1 MLAATRFSL
10 RAARARALANLLGR
24 AAPGPDRAGPQEN
37 LTPGAPGHMLGVTFC
52 AMNRFFQILVWL
64 GVSALGVL
72 AVLVAALHRGEP
84 VPAMWLVIAGACSF
98 AVSYRFYSLWLVT
111 KVLVLDDDRA
121 PPALTRND
129 GKDFVPTNKWI
140 VFGHHFAAIAGP
152 GPLVGPVLAAQFGFL
167 PGTWWIL
174 IGATLG
180 GGVHDAVVLFGSMR
194 RDGKSLGTML
204 KEEINPFIGLVA
216 MVSLLLIITVILG
229 VLGLVVVKALAH
241 SPWGLFTIAM
251 TIPLALLMGLAL
263 RSGRA
268 GVGPVTALGVL
279 GLLACVVGGR
289 FLTPGME
296 KALALNDATLWG
308 AIAIYGFAA
317 SVLPVWLL
325 LAPRDYLSTFM
336 KLGTVAVLGCFVLV
350 LNPPLQMPAVTSF
363 VDGSGWVV
371 PGPVF
376 PFVCITIACGAVSGF
391 HSLIS
396 SGTTPKL
403 MKREKDIRLVG
414 YGSMVAE
421 MLVALMAIIAA
432 CSLPPAQYFAINTG
446 VPNISPAA
454 LEVAVAKVNSALAPM
469 ANGPHAA
476 AFQTT
481 VPEMQA
487 LAKELGEPSLIGK
500 VGGAP
505 TFAVGMAMM
514 FAKVVP
520 AGGLDLWYHFA
531 IMFEALFILTTLDAG
546 TRVGRFILQ
555 ELLGHAVPALGDT
568 KSWSANLL
576 SSALL
581 VGAWGA
587 LMYQGTVDPEGIA
600 TSLWPIFGIANQLL
614 AVIAFCL
621 GTTLIIKMGRARYAW
636 TTLGPLVFLTAVT
649 YSAGLIKIFT
659 NSPLGFLWSGR
670 AAAARGQTRLA
681 FNNYLDAAITGLFLL
696 FVTIIVLGCAREWWR
711 LWRRPELGRL
721 RESPYVPRASFEAA
735 SLSSNIPP

>member
-1 MLAATRFSL
+1 
-10 RAARARALANLLGR
+10 
-24 AAPGPDRAGPQEN
+24 
-37 LTPGAPGHMLGVTFC
+37 
-52 AMNRFFQILVWL
+52 MNRIAKLLLWI

-72 AVLVAALHRGEP
+72 AVLVSALQRGEP
-84 VPAMWLVIAGACSF
+84 VHAMWLVIAGVCSF
-98 AVSYRFYSLWLVT
+98 AISYRFYSVWLVT
-111 KVLVLDDDRA
+111 KVLVFDENRA
-121 PPALTRND
+121 TPALTKND
-129 GKDFVPTNKWI
+129 GKDFVPTNKWV

-152 GPLVGPVLAAQFGFL
+152 GPLVGPVLASQFGYL
-167 PGTWWIL
+167 PGTLWIL

-194 RDGKSLGTML
+194 RDGKSLGQML

-216 MVSLLLIITVILG
+216 MISLLLIITVILA

-251 TIPLALLMGLAL
+251 TIPLAMIMGLAIKT
-263 RSGRA
+263 GKV
-268 GVGPVTALGVL
+268 GVGPVTVAGVI
-279 GLLACVVGGR
+279 GLLACVAGGR
-289 FLTPGME
+289 FLTPEMNE
-296 KALALNDATLWG
+296 FLTLNSTTLCW
-308 AIAIYGFAA
+308 AIMIYGFAA

-336 KLGTVAVLGCFVLV
+336 KLGTVAVLGVFVII
-350 LNPPLQMPAVTSF
+350 LNPPLQMPAVTKF

-403 MKREKDIRLVG
+403 MKSEKDIRLVG
-414 YGSMVAE
+414 YGSMVTE

-432 CSLPPAQYFAINTG
+432 CSLPPAQYFAMNTG
-446 VPNISPAA
+446 VADPSQIVQLEAA
-454 LEVAVAKVNSALAPM
+454 VTKVNTALAPM
-469 ANGPHAA
+469 ATGPHAA
-476 AFQTT
+476 AFSTS
-481 VPEMQA
+481 VDEMQS
-487 LAKELGEPSLIGK
+487 LAKEMGEPSLIGK

-514 FAKVVP
+514 FAKVMP

-555 ELLGHAVPALGDT
+555 DLLGQAVPSLGNT
-568 KSWSANLL
+568 QSWSANIFT
-576 SSALL
+576 SALL
-581 VGAWGA
+581 VGAWGFF
-587 LMYQGTVDPEGIA
+587 MYQGAVDPDGIA
-600 TSLWPIFGIANQLL
+600 KSLWPIFGIANQLL

-636 TTLGPLVFLTAVT
+636 CTLGPLVFLTAVT
-649 YSAGLIKIFT
+649 FTAGLMKIFSD
-659 NSPLGFLWSGR
+659 SPLGFLWGAR
-670 AAAARGQTRLA
+670 DAAAKGNARA
-681 FNNYLDAAITGLFLL
+681 EFNNYFDAGITGLFLI
-696 FVTIIVLGCAREWWR
+696 FVTIIVIGCAREWVKLLR
-711 LWRRPELGRL
+711 GSKTAQL
-721 RESPYVPRASFEAA
+721 RESAYVP
-735 SLSSNIPP
+735 LSEIKAGN